1 MTRDR
6 FESILGIL
14 HLPDPHQ
21 DYAGNRLGKIAN
33 FVAQLNK
40 SFQAAWQLGRNL
52 FIDKTLIPCKG
63 RTFLKQYI
71 ETKPFKWDIEL
82 WVLACSCTGYVW
94 QLSVYA
100 GKQREV
106 TEHGL

>member
-52 FIDKTLIPCKG
+52 FIDETLIPCKG

-71 ETKPFKWDIEL
+71 ETKPFKWTQSCGSWL
-82 WVLACSCTGYVW
+82 AAVLDMCGNLVCMLGN
-94 QLSVYA
+94 
-100 GKQREV
+100 KEK
-106 TEHGL
+106 